1 MTTYLPA
8 GMPQPVPAGD
18 GLDAPFWAGLRA
30 HELRI
35 QRCAACR
42 GWQWGPE
49 WICHRCHSFD
59 LGFEA
64 VEARGRLFAYER
76 VWHPVSAVLTHA
88 TPYLA
93 ALVELPQA
101 GAVRVI
107 GNLLGDPLQSP
118 PLGAEVVGEFEGH
131 DDAPTPFTLLQWRVV

>member
-1 MTTYLPA
+1 VSAYLPS
-8 GMPQPVPAGD
+8 GLPQPVPAGD
-18 GLDAPFWAGLRA
+18 GLDREYWEGTRL

-35 QRCAACR
+35 QRCNACR

-64 VEARGRLFAYER
+64 VEGTGVLFATER
-76 VWHPVSAVLTHA
+76 VWHPVHPALVDAV
-88 TPYLA
+88 PYVV

-101 GAVRVI
+101 DGVRVV
-107 GNLLGDPLQSP
+107 GNLIGDPLVDVAI
-118 PLGAEVVGEFEGH
+118 GAAVTAVFEDH
-131 DDAPTPFTLLQWRVV
+131 DDAAHPYTLVHWRAV